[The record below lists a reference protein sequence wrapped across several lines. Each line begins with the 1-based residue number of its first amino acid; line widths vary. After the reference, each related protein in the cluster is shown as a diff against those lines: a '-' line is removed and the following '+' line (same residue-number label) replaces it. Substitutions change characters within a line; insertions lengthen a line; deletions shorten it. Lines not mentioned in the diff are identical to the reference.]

1 VSFID
6 ATPSLE
12 NSERIKDDLSQ
23 NIFPWLK
30 RRYVESSEASPD
42 DRIIAAFSQ
51 TIRALAA
58 NLPVASLF
66 PLLDVWRLAIIEPT
80 IAPVTL
86 DPLLEIMTSSSESL
100 SSLPRATLLTLLR
113 LTTNAL
119 ASSRSK
125 FTWQLVTN
133 VGKRATLTSLLV
145 PALQHSDRLV
155 RVAAASLVFNV
166 SARVQKG
173 RVAKVTEEKGE
184 ADWFV
189 LDQEWELE
197 LVRAVTE
204 AIAKEGESEDLGE
217 LIFFQ
222 FFFFSISVT
231 PSQCVVLL
239 PTTRRY
245 EHQTLLTGT
254 PRSAPADCDAGIF
267 DPAVAFLS
275 KSALPVAPGFECEK
289 GVEGQA
295 GGRCKVDSANGDQGV
310 TYGSCG
316 PIMLIGSIPR
326 RGLEDM
332 EDLEGIASDL
342 GEVSCVF
349 YCQE

>member
-1 VSFID
+1 MLDTVHDKLVYFID

-12 NSERIKDDLSQ
+12 NSKRIKDDLAQ
-23 NIFPWLK
+23 NVFPWLK
-30 RRYVESSEASPD
+30 RRYVENSEASPD

-66 PLLDVWRLAIIEPT
+66 PLLDVWRLAILEPT

-86 DPLLEIMTSSSESL
+86 DPLVEIMTSSSESL

-119 ASSRSK
+119 GSSRSK

-133 VGKRATLTSLLV
+133 ERKRTTLTSVLV

-166 SARVQKG
+166 SARLQKG
-173 RVAKVTEEKGE
+173 RAAKVRDETGE

-189 LDQEWELE
+189 LDEEWELQ
-197 LVRAVTE
+197 LVRAITE

-217 LIFFQ
+217 
-222 FFFFSISVT
+222 FFFFEKKKFQFS
-231 PSQCVVLL
+231 L
-239 PTTRRY
+239 
-245 EHQTLLTGT
+245 H
-254 PRSAPADCDAGIF
+254 PRNAWFCQ
-267 DPAVAFLS
+267 L
-275 KSALPVAPGFECEK
+275 
-289 GVEGQA
+289 
-295 GGRCKVDSANGDQGV
+295 
-310 TYGSCG
+310 
-316 PIMLIGSIPR
+316 
-326 RGLEDM
+326 RGAMSTKL
-332 EDLEGIASDL
+332 
-342 GEVSCVF
+342 C
-349 YCQE
+349 

>member
-1 VSFID
+1 LFAQVPALDTVHDRLVSFID

-12 NSERIKDDLSQ
+12 NSERIKDDLAQ

-30 RRYVESSEASPD
+30 RRYVENSEASPD
-42 DRIIAAFSQ
+42 DKIIAAFSQ
-51 TIRALAA
+51 TVRALAA
-58 NLPVASLF
+58 NLPVTSLF
-66 PLLDVWRLAIIEPT
+66 PLLDVWRLVIIEPKIT
-80 IAPVTL
+80 PVTM
-86 DPLLEIMTSSSESL
+86 DPLLDIMTSSSESL

-119 ASSRSK
+119 ASSLSK

-133 VGKRATLTSLLV
+133 VGKRATLMSVLI

-204 AIAKEGESEDLGE
+204 AIAKEGESEDLVHR
-217 LIFFQ
+217 L
-222 FFFFSISVT
+222 T
-231 PSQCVVLL
+231 A
-239 PTTRRY
+239 
-245 EHQTLLTGT
+245 TL
-254 PRSAPADCDAGIF
+254 
-267 DPAVAFLS
+267 AFLIRLS
-275 KSALPVAPGFECEK
+275 PSYQSRLRPLLWDLNVRTVLKGKLAENGTLTVRTEEVRELVMEVA
-289 GVEGQA
+289 
-295 GGRCKVDSANGDQGV
+295 GRLCS
-310 TYGSCG
+310 T
-316 PIMLIGSIPR
+316 
-326 RGLEDM
+326 
-332 EDLEGIASDL
+332 
-342 GEVSCVF
+342 
-349 YCQE
+349 